1 DSNHGYLPRRIKHFH
16 KHMPMGLTTTQLGT
30 RMLKLARILHE
41 PELGLKLVTQRRID
55 ERSVSWAHVSE
66 LQDPTRWLVGGE
78 LLLTT
83 GLALFKDPD
92 ETRLYCERLVEKDVA
107 ALGISTGC
115 SLPHNELPQHLTTA
129 AKEAG
134 LDILQVPESTP
145 LQSVVR
151 YVSDAISE

>member
-1 DSNHGYLPRRIKHFH
+1 
-16 KHMPMGLTTTQLGT
+16 
-30 RMLKLARILHE
+30 MLKLNRVLSD
-41 PELGLKLVTQRRID
+41 PELGLRVITYPPVEDQSL
-55 ERSVSWAHVSE
+55 SWAHVSE
-66 LQDPTRWLVGGE
+66 LQDPTPWLVGGE

-151 YVSDAISE
+151 YVSDAISEKHSEPLKRAL